1 MTSAV
6 FAPKNS
12 CTALLPTAW
21 ESGVDNASPPRR
33 ATTDLDNLKEWTKF
47 AIGQTGQLQKSNE
60 RYVAAVGI
68 VQRCE
73 DRDKAAIEKSK
84 PKFLG
89 IF

>member
-1 MTSAV
+1 M
-6 FAPKNS
+6 
-12 CTALLPTAW
+12 LLPTAW
-21 ESGVDNASPPRR
+21 ESGVDNASAPRR
-33 ATTDLDNLKEWTKF
+33 DASGLDQLKEWTKF

-68 VQRCE
+68 VKRCE
-73 DRDKAAIEKSK
+73 ERDKAAIEKSK